1 MPSELPPVKG
11 LDAIINSRLRLKHF
25 EVFRQ
30 VCELH
35 TIRKAAFA
43 TNMTQPAA
51 TKLIQELEEMF
62 QVVLFH
68 RNRRGMQLTP
78 HGEALRRHISIVFSD
93 IAHISQELRH
103 VTQGG
108 RGTIRLGIIPS
119 LSPELLAR
127 CIHSLL
133 AQHPRIRLSLQE
145 GTTDELLESLRTNDL
160 DIFFGRMLHADFPN
174 DLRVTKIYTETF
186 EIVCAQSHPLA
197 KLHDVRWKDLA
208 GAHWVLPALGS
219 PLRDIAESMFTERG
233 QLRPV
238 VAVASSSFH
247 QMRYV
252 IASGQLLGVLPH
264 SIAKAG
270 EAGGDLAILR
280 PKQVSKI
287 APISL
292 ITRGDI
298 DHLHALL
305 DLERIAIQTAKIL
318 MLA

>member
-1 MPSELPPVKG
+1 
-11 LDAIINSRLRLKHF
+11 
-25 EVFRQ
+25 
-30 VCELH
+30 
-35 TIRKAAFA
+35 
-43 TNMTQPAA
+43 
-51 TKLIQELEEMF
+51 
-62 QVVLFH
+62 
-68 RNRRGMQLTP
+68 
-78 HGEALRRHISIVFSD
+78 
-93 IAHISQELRH
+93 
-103 VTQGG
+103 
-108 RGTIRLGIIPS
+108 
-119 LSPELLAR
+119 
-127 CIHSLL
+127 
-133 AQHPRIRLSLQE
+133 
-145 GTTDELLESLRTNDL
+145 
-160 DIFFGRMLHADFPN
+160 
-174 DLRVTKIYTETF
+174 
-186 EIVCAQSHPLA
+186 
-197 KLHDVRWKDLA
+197 
-208 GAHWVLPALGS
+208 
-219 PLRDIAESMFTERG
+219 MFTERG

-305 DLERIAIQTAKIL
+305 DLERIAIQTAKNL